1 MTAHVTVNN
10 KPMPDNH
17 DNEQHEKKEIN
28 TARVVYSAQPT
39 DYVLMISNGELVK
52 ITVADLKKSLK

>member
-1 MTAHVTVNN
+1 
-10 KPMPDNH
+10 MPDH
-17 DNEQHEKKEIN
+17 GENEHHEKKEIN